1 MKIRGWGKVLKF
13 SFIQLVKTKSFIF
26 STILT
31 ILIINGILAA
41 SMILPTVFSDDDTS
55 STSVGDISN
64 STEGQDEQSS
74 VIKKVYWYDETD
86 ISPAYDY
93 KKFAQENNIEFV
105 ISDKGKDE
113 LIKDI
118 EVSEK
123 AELLITLSRD
133 ESGSFYIKA
142 YRPYSESIITE
153 DDSDFLLYNLSTD
166 FKEFKYSTLGLT
178 EEQIEFADS
187 SININS
193 YIAGKQKSE
202 GALVMSTLL
211 PMIISMAL
219 FMLIFTYGQM
229 VAQSIATEKA
239 SKVME
244 LLLTSIRPLAVVVG
258 KVLAMG
264 LVALFQV
271 ITIGITVALT
281 FFISGSVVK
290 DIAPTPNISEITA
303 NVPDDIQTEIT
314 SAISE
319 TFTNLNL
326 LSIIMVIVVFI
337 LGFFFFA
344 LISAIIGASIS
355 RLEDLAQANQP
366 LVLIGILGFYL
377 AYFSSGI
384 FSDAENIKATTLQ
397 WVSWYLPISSPFAL
411 PSGILM
417 GYLSI
422 PQALLAIAFLAICV
436 LLFVLVVTKVYET
449 LILHTGDRIK
459 LIKII
464 KMAFTPKNKK
474 IKTN

>member
-211 PMIISMAL
+211 PMIISVAL

-229 VAQSIATEKA
+229 VAQSIATEKT

-319 TFTNLNL
+319 TFTNLNP

-436 LLFVLVVTKVYET
+436 LLFALVVTKVYET

>member
-229 VAQSIATEKA
+229 VAQSIATEKT

-319 TFTNLNL
+319 TFTNLNP

>member
-319 TFTNLNL
+319 TFTNLNP

>member
-211 PMIISMAL
+211 PMIISVAL

-319 TFTNLNL
+319 TFTNLNP

>member
-229 VAQSIATEKA
+229 VAQSIATEKT

-290 DIAPTPNISEITA
+290 DIAPTPNISEIAA

-319 TFTNLNL
+319 TFTNLNP